1 MSHIDVVI
9 MVIYPMINKVSILFL
24 LISIIIMLGSHF
36 FIVLPR
42 LFALRISGAFYLF
55 TTGNTWL
62 GLVLTIVYIGGI
74 LVLFSYFLTLSPSSP
89 IRVHYLL
96 FLTPIL
102 VINWSVRSVEITS
115 TPFRIINLYLLFVF
129 IFSVSWLFYTII
141 IVTCI
146 RVRTWGPLRVWTKW

>member
-9 MVIYPMINKVSILFL
+9 MVIRPMINKVSILFL
-24 LISIIIMLGSHF
+24 LISIILILGSHF

-42 LFALRISGAFYLF
+42 LFALRVRGAFYLF

-89 IRVHYLL
+89 MPIHYLL

-102 VINWSVRSVEITS
+102 VIDWSVRLVKITS
-115 TPFRIINLYLLFVF
+115 TPFRIINLYLVSVFVF
-129 IFSVSWLFYTII
+129 SVTWLFYTII
-141 IVTCI
+141 IVTRI
-146 RVRTWGPLRVWTKW
+146 RVRTWGPLRIWTKW